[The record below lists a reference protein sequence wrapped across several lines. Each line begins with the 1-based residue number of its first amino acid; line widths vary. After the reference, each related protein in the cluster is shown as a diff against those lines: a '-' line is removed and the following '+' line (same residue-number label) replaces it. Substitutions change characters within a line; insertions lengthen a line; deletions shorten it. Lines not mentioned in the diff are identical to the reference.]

1 MSQYILKNGP
11 WHMYISFHSY
21 SQLIL
26 LPWGWTTDL
35 PKDYK
40 EMYRVAE
47 KAATSL
53 KSIYDTPYTVGSATN
68 LLCKL
73 IVD

>member
-11 WHMYISFHSY
+11 WDMYISFHSY

-35 PKDYK
+35 PQDYK
-40 EMYRVAE
+40 EMYRVAD
-47 KAATSL
+47 KAARSL
-53 KSIYDTPYTVGSATN
+53 KSLFDTPYTVGSSTN
-68 LLCKL
+68 LLCML